1 MQTRAAVLTE
11 VPGRWEVVDVE
22 LDETLSTG

>member
-11 VPGRWEVVDVE
+11 VRGRWEVVDVE